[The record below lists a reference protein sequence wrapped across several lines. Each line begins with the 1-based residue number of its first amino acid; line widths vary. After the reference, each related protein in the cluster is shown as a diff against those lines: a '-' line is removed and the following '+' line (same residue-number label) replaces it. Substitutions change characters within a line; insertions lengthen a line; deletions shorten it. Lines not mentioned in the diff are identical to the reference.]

1 MLEYVDIDFKTD
13 FTNTLFKGLKQKMEF
28 SLKNV
33 SKQMGNL
40 SREME
45 TRKTEPTGNFKSE
58 K

>member
-1 MLEYVDIDFKTD
+1 MD
-13 FTNTLFKGLKQKMEF
+13 F

-45 TRKTEPTGNFKSE
+45 TRETEPTGNFISE